1 MLGSDTWYSGSQTT
15 RPQVGAQYTAGQSS
29 KGGEFCEKTQAG
41 QEKVM
46 LTLWVKTRQGRMEAP
61 AYQDPR
67 GQLSQRN
74 R

>member
-1 MLGSDTWYSGSQTT
+1 MLGADTWYSGPQTT

-46 LTLWVKTRQGRMEAP
+46 LTLLVKT
-61 AYQDPR
+61 
-67 GQLSQRN
+67 
-74 R
+74 